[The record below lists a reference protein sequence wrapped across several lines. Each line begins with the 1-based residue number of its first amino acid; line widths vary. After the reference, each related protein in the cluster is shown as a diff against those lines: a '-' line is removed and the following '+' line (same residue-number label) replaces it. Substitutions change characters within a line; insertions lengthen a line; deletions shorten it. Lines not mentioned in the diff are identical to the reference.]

1 MSIPHRTLGRTGQSV
16 STIGVGGWH
25 LGLPAVSESLSLTIV
40 RSALDRGINFLD
52 NSWDYND
59 GLSETRGGRRFRT
72 AIVRRPS

>member
-1 MSIPHRTLGRTGQSV
+1 MSIPYRTLGRTGQSV
-16 STIGVGGWH
+16 SAIGVGGWH

-59 GLSETRGGRRFRT
+59 GLSETRVGRRFRT